1 MVIFTSDLVQAQAR
15 IIVYVLFVNTG
26 LHKFAV
32 YCILFL
38 IFYLTVVNVHKNL
51 VNMKADR
58 LVEELRNTY
67 VVPRHTVSGI
77 DIGTGIIDH
86 RQDLGDTIIPEGRIH
101 LHRSVNVLYFIFNH
115 IDRKYHKNI
124 HIPYLSL
131 KKTQT
136 FYPLHC

>member
-15 IIVYVLFVNTG
+15 IKVKMINTG
-26 LHKFAV
+26 LHKLAV

-58 LVEELRNTY
+58 LVGELRNTY

-86 RQDLGDTIIPEGRIH
+86 RQDQGDTIIPEGRIH
-101 LHRSVNVLYFIFNH
+101 LHRSVNVLYLIFNH
-115 IDRKYHKNI
+115 IDRKYHKNTYKFPI
-124 HIPYLSL
+124 CH
-131 KKTQT
+131 
-136 FYPLHC
+136 